1 MLLLEELTSQY
12 KDLDTHPPH
21 VVNSELYIIHIL
33 ADCFSAHW
41 DAVNRVPN
49 YQTKNADQRSIPRG
63 ALSVPQGNSG
73 RVDNNSGTDEEE
85 AAQEPVPKRLVLPKP
100 LDDVLAGRI
109 LEAVKIF
116 LAPYP
121 EQYTLPASTILE
133 YSNYRHTQNSLGR
146 LESSDPENNSYEKV
160 PGLYSTDGTL
170 QDIEAHARTIVEFLS
185 ASNWDLFFEHL
196 KTSFRLLQVVF
207 PLQGNGTQA
216 APVLDDDRNALA
228 TLRIVAFIWV
238 DKRKLSLVLSE
249 LCSCFFHLRKTFQST
264 LGLALP
270 ILILRWVEQN
280 PEEFVLMHNSHSKI
294 DGVDRLF
301 DIANGM
307 VDSNRWKAVLY
318 SFQIFLLFLIPD
330 VFEVA
335 TSMPSTGRYLENG
348 SLPKASSGIFK
359 KVSFLESLRKALRN
373 KNPAAAYCLISLLRI
388 ARHFS
393 LEGND
398 SALLSYALDVQEEVR
413 DALFRKNI
421 VGSEGAIFDNGLMT
435 AAFVSLTHLD
445 FESCNEHIAPQCLS
459 SNAPNDF
466 KLAFV
471 SACSNLAKLPNS
483 HLYSEL
489 FEKTTAL
496 IRGHLKVTEVPNSE
510 QHLLIRLG
518 SFS

>member
-1 MLLLEELTSQY
+1 M
-12 KDLDTHPPH
+12 
-21 VVNSELYIIHIL
+21 
-33 ADCFSAHW
+33 
-41 DAVNRVPN
+41 PN
-49 YQTKNADQRSIPRG
+49 YQTKNVDRRSIPRG
-63 ALSVPQGNSG
+63 ALPVPQGNSG
-73 RVDNNSGTDEEE
+73 RVDNHSGTDEGE
-85 AAQEPVPKRLVLPKP
+85 AVHEPLPKRLVLPKP

-133 YSNYRHTQNSLGR
+133 YSNYRHTQSSPSR
-146 LESSDPENNSYEKV
+146 LDSSDLENNYYEKV

-318 SFQIFLLFLIPD
+318 PFQIFLLFLIPD

-373 KNPAAAYCLISLLRI
+373 RNPAAAYCLISLLRI

-471 SACSNLAKLPNS
+471 SACSNLAKLPDA

-489 FEKTTAL
+489 FEKTTVL
-496 IRGHLKVTEVPNSE
+496 IRDHLKVTKVLNLE
-510 QHLLIRLG
+510 QHLLIR
-518 SFS
+518 